1 MLPSGTTWMFALDE
15 EVEWL
20 RGVAQAPTPG
30 SETFPRDQLD
40 GRNFVSF
47 RFWQTSKERGDPFPS
62 PGLQEV
68 MKEILP
74 FDDVAAS
81 RIGIA
86 GWGDEGEAL
95 LDETDDDLEG
105 ARLEENTDEDDEDAY
120 DPDEQ
125 SFLTESITVIEAVT
139 PLLPSERQS
148 DVLEALQRVMSS
160 LNEFS
165 RVYRLANKIYMVP
178 LSYELL
184 PASGVYWATRDPFT
198 SPGGWDDGLELLLF
212 PDRLP
217 GRAEHPELDEERLKK
232 LTLYWDVW
240 IRGGPLLPYSE
251 RSLDARLALENSGDY
266 QNCIVQC
273 QIAIEVLFD
282 TLLQLLQWE
291 EGVAPRDAA
300 NVLYREGLEKRV
312 RSHFPPRLGGDGNS
326 KGRGVVAR
334 WAQQVAPLRHRV
346 VHTGYRPTRD
356 EALEAMAILAELDD
370 FVRDRLIERR
380 TRYPRSTLMTLGSP
394 GLKRYG
400 VWSGKIR
407 AFAEHADEEPN
418 WIHAFNVWRHTL
430 LEERAAVQRGGRT
443 RRARRGR
450 LESLVRRFRKGHQS

>member
-20 RGVAQAPTPG
+20 RGVAQAPKPG
-30 SETFPRDQLD
+30 SEPFPQDQLD

-47 RFWQTSKERGDPFPS
+47 RFWQTSKERDDPFPS

-68 MKEILP
+68 MKEVLP
-74 FDDVAAS
+74 FSDVAAS

-95 LDETDDDLEG
+95 LDETDDDLDE
-105 ARLEENTDEDDEDAY
+105 ARLEENTVEDDENA
-120 DPDEQ
+120 DEQ
-125 SFLTESITVIEAVT
+125 SFLTENITVIEAVT

-165 RVYRLANKIYMVP
+165 RVYRLANKISMVP

-217 GRAEHPELDEERLKK
+217 GRTDHPELDEERLKK
-232 LTLYWDVW
+232 LTLYWEVW
-240 IRGGPLLPYSE
+240 VRGGPLLPYSE
-251 RSLDARLALENSGDY
+251 RSLDARLALENAGDY

-282 TLLQLLQWE
+282 TLLQLLLWE

-300 NVLYREGLEKRV
+300 NELYREGLEKRV
-312 RSHFPPRLGGDGNS
+312 RSQFPPRLGGDWNS

-334 WAQQVAPLRHRV
+334 WAQQVAQLRHRV

-356 EALEAMAILAELDD
+356 EALEAMAILGDLDD
-370 FVRDRLIERR
+370 FFRDRLIEKR
-380 TRYPRSTLMTLGSP
+380 TRYPRTTLMTLGSP

-407 AFAEHADEEPN
+407 AFAERADEEPN
-418 WIHAFNVWRHTL
+418 WIHAFNEWRKDL
-430 LEERAAVQRGGRT
+430 LDERSSVQRGGRA
-443 RRARRGR
+443 RRARNRR
-450 LESLVRRFRKGHQS
+450 LGSLLERFRKSHQR